1 VISYKKKKNKKS
13 SAWPYP
19 VAVLVPSRSD
29 ISSNHRSLLPIYA
42 ALWSAGPHPSS
53 TRDFFLDPSLR
64 RALWKSLAAHPAYA
78 TALLDLQLQQRDIF
92 PLGVV
97 LISFPDAA
105 LSLLVSCSPLSLSP
119 YLSHT
124 RSTSLL
130 QLSGRASAVGRGS
143 QRVGVRRRAPWGWT
157 CTSLAGFSSS
167 ASSSIAAVC
176 SPASSS
182 LLPAACRARRRF
194 SRSLVAE
201 PGPCA
206 LLQPVVTLLLA
217 VRAPLRPWQPR
228 LLPSPRVVF
237 PAC

>member
-42 ALWSAGPHPSS
+42 VLWSAGPHPSS

-92 PLGVV
+92 LLGVV

-105 LSLLVSCSPLSLSP
+105 LSLLVSCSPLSLSLP
-119 YLSHT
+119 IYLT
-124 RSTSLL
+124 RA
-130 QLSGRASAVGRGS
+130 QL
-143 QRVGVRRRAPWGWT
+143 
-157 CTSLAGFSSS
+157 
-167 ASSSIAAVC
+167 
-176 SPASSS
+176 
-182 LLPAACRARRRF
+182 
-194 SRSLVAE
+194 
-201 PGPCA
+201 PCFNF
-206 LLQPVVTLLLA
+206 LA
-217 VRAPLRPWQPR
+217 VRAQSAAAANAWACGGARHGAGRARPWQV
-228 LLPSPRVVF
+228 SA
-237 PAC
+237 PARRPP

>member
-1 VISYKKKKNKKS
+1 
-13 SAWPYP
+13 
-19 VAVLVPSRSD
+19 VLVPAVLIFLPTTAPCFLSTQRSGRLVL
-29 ISSNHRSLLPIYA
+29 IPPVRETSSLILPSAAHCGSLWPPILRTPPLYSIFSSSSAIFFRSASSSSPSPTLRSLSWFPA
-42 ALWSAGPHPSS
+42 
-53 TRDFFLDPSLR
+53 R
-64 RALWKSLAAHPAYA
+64 R
-78 TALLDLQLQQRDIF
+78 
-92 PLGVV
+92 
-97 LISFPDAA
+97 
-105 LSLLVSCSPLSLSP
+105 SLSP

-130 QLSGRASAVGRGS
+130 QLSGRASAVGRDS

-167 ASSSIAAVC
+167 ASSSMAAVC

-228 LLPSPRVVF
+228 LLPSPRVVSRRS
-237 PAC
+237 PSSLATHREVPCCQPPHMS